1 MQNLKKKRNRPQH
14 CQMQH
19 LHRPDLHLH
28 TRGDGQEH
36 SLFGT
41 THHF

>member
-1 MQNLKKKRNRPQH
+1 MQNENINRPQH

-19 LHRPDLHLH
+19 LCHPDLHLH

-36 SLFGT
+36 SFFET
-41 THHF
+41 TRHF